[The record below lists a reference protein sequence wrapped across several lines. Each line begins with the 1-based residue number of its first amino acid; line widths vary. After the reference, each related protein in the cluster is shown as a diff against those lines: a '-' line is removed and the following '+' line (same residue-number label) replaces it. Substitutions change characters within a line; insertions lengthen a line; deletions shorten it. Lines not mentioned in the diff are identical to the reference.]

1 MKILDRYILSTYLKT
16 FFSVFTILMLIFIL
30 QSVWVY
36 ISELAGKDLEI
47 EIILKFLIYVSPR
60 IVVLVLPL
68 TILLASI
75 MVFGGFSE
83 NYEFAAMKSTG
94 ISLQRAMKSLSV
106 FIVLLAVISFFFANS
121 VIPFAEFN
129 FYSLRRNIAKVKP
142 AMAIAE
148 GQFNQLNDINIKVAE
163 KSGENGGFLRDVI
176 IHQKKGNVRG
186 NFTVIKANTG
196 EFISDD
202 TSDILQL
209 VLFDGNY
216 YDEIQDK
223 DYTKRTKNRPQVK
236 STFDKYIIN
245 IDVSQFNNVDFENK
259 ENITKHTMLNV
270 TDLKTAIDSLN
281 TNRNNILETFS
292 ETMLRRTTYHNLK
305 LNFKQNELDS
315 ITTTEAV
322 DILKLY
328 EERNSIQI
336 IDLALNTI
344 KKAKNDLTSKSK
356 AMLNSLVNVNKH
368 VVALHDKFALGLSC
382 IILFFVGAPLGALIR
397 KGGIGLPLIIAIL
410 IFLTY
415 HFIGLFAKNSSEDS
429 SVDPVLAAWLS
440 SLILLP
446 FSIYLTNR
454 ATKDRP
460 LIDFDSVLIPLKQ
473 LVASKS
479 DSDIFDSQ
487 QLTSEDTSE
496 LESFENEKLI
506 DIVKNFRQFGLSLNY
521 KQRALKILNSRG
533 ISELQLKMAGNL
545 SNQKYENALRLYI
558 DFKEHS
564 KLALNLNIL
573 TILLGLGGFV
583 LSNNG
588 IPVIGKILSV
598 IAVLSLLFFVVLF
611 LKSTSNQSDFY
622 KLLSI
627 KFLTNSFVFII
638 LGIPLFVLYRAF
650 FIKKMKEDLL
660 KIS

>member
-1 MKILDRYILSTYLKT
+1 MKILDRYILTTYLKT
-16 FFSVFTILMLIFIL
+16 FFSVFTILMMIFIL

-47 EIILKFLIYVSPR
+47 EVVLKFLLYVSPR

-106 FIVLLAVISFFFANS
+106 FIVFLAVISFFFANS

-148 GQFNQLNDINIKVAE
+148 GQFNQLNEINIKVAE
-163 KSGENGGFLRDVI
+163 KSGENGEFLRDVI
-176 IHQKKGNVRG
+176 IHQKKGSFSG

-196 EFISDD
+196 EFISNE
-202 TSDILQL
+202 TSDVLQL

-216 YDEIQDK
+216 YDEIQHK
-223 DYTKRTKNRPQVK
+223 DYTKRTKNRPLVK
-236 STFDKYIIN
+236 STFEKYIIN
-245 IDVSQFNNVDFENK
+245 IDVSQFNNIDFESK
-259 ENITKHTMLNV
+259 ESITKHTMLNV
-270 TDLKTAIDSLN
+270 VDLKTAIDSLN
-281 TNRNNILETFS
+281 VKRSEVLTTFS
-292 ETMLRRTTYHNLK
+292 ETMLKRTNHHT
-305 LNFKQNELDS
+305 LNQNYKVSELDS
-315 ITTTEAV
+315 ITENV

-328 EERNSIQI
+328 DERKSIQL
-336 IDLALNTI
+336 IDLALNTTKTA
-344 KKAKNDLTSKSK
+344 KKELTSKSK
-356 AMLNSLVNVNKH
+356 TMLDSLVTVNKH

-397 KGGIGLPLIIAIL
+397 KGGIGLPLVIAIL

-454 ATKDRP
+454 ATKDRA
-460 LIDFDSVLIPLKQ
+460 LIDFDSVLIPLKR
-473 LVASKS
+473 LVTSKS
-479 DSDIFDSQ
+479 DTEIVDTL
-487 QLTSEDTSE
+487 QLSSENTSE
-496 LESFENEKLI
+496 LDGFDNKKLI
-506 DIVKNFRQFGLSLNY
+506 DIIKNFRQFGLSLNY
-521 KQRALKILNSRG
+521 RQTAIKILNSRG
-533 ISELQLKMAGNL
+533 ISELELKLGGNL
-545 SNQKYENALRLYI
+545 SNQKYENALRLFI
-558 DFKEHS
+558 DFKENS
-564 KLALNLNIL
+564 KLAIVLNIL
-573 TILLGLGGFV
+573 TIILGLGGSI
-583 LSNNG
+583 LAENG
-588 IPVIGKILSV
+588 IPIIGKITSGFAILGL
-598 IAVLSLLFFVVLF
+598 IFFVVVF
-611 LKSTSNQSDFY
+611 QKSTSNQSDFY

-638 LGIPLFVLYRAF
+638 LGIPLFFLYRPF

>member
-1 MKILDRYILSTYLKT
+1 
-16 FFSVFTILMLIFIL
+16 
-30 QSVWVY
+30 
-36 ISELAGKDLEI
+36 
-47 EIILKFLIYVSPR
+47 
-60 IVVLVLPL
+60 
-68 TILLASI
+68 
-75 MVFGGFSE
+75 
-83 NYEFAAMKSTG
+83 
-94 ISLQRAMKSLSV
+94 
-106 FIVLLAVISFFFANS
+106 
-121 VIPFAEFN
+121 
-129 FYSLRRNIAKVKP
+129 
-142 AMAIAE
+142 
-148 GQFNQLNDINIKVAE
+148 
-163 KSGENGGFLRDVI
+163 
-176 IHQKKGNVRG
+176 
-186 NFTVIKANTG
+186 
-196 EFISDD
+196 
-202 TSDILQL
+202 
-209 VLFDGNY
+209 
-216 YDEIQDK
+216 
-223 DYTKRTKNRPQVK
+223 
-236 STFDKYIIN
+236 
-245 IDVSQFNNVDFENK
+245 VSQFNNVDFENK

-270 TDLKTAIDSLN
+270 KDLKTAIDSLN

-292 ETMLRRTTYHNLK
+292 ETMLKRTTFHNLK

-328 EERNSIQI
+328 DERNSIQI

-356 AMLNSLVNVNKH
+356 GMLNSLVNVNKH

-479 DSDIFDSQ
+479 DSEIFDSQ

-564 KLALNLNIL
+564 KLALVLNIL

-638 LGIPLFVLYRAF
+638 LGIPLFVLYRPF

>member
-1 MKILDRYILSTYLKT
+1 M
-16 FFSVFTILMLIFIL
+16 MIFIL
-30 QSVWVY
+30 QSIWVY

-47 EIILKFLIYVSPR
+47 IVVLKFLLYVSPR

-106 FIVLLAVISFFFANS
+106 FIVFLAVISFFFANS

-148 GQFNQLNDINIKVAE
+148 GQFNQLNEINIKVAE
-163 KSGENGGFLRDVI
+163 KSGENGEFLRDVI
-176 IHQKKGNVRG
+176 IHQKKGTYTG

-196 EFISDD
+196 EFISDES
-202 TSDILQL
+202 SDILQL

-216 YDEIQDK
+216 YDEIQHK

-236 STFDKYIIN
+236 STFEKYIIN
-245 IDVSQFNNVDFENK
+245 IDVSQFNNIDFESK

-270 TDLKTAIDSLN
+270 VDLKTAIDSLN
-281 TNRNNILETFS
+281 IKRSDVLTTFS
-292 ETMLRRTTYHNLK
+292 ETMLKRTNHHTLNLNYK
-305 LNFKQNELDS
+305 VSELDS
-315 ITTTEAV
+315 ITETV
-322 DILKLY
+322 DVLKLY
-328 EERNSIQI
+328 EERKSIQLI
-336 IDLALNTI
+336 ELALNTTKTA
-344 KKAKNDLTSKSK
+344 KKDLTSRSK
-356 AMLNSLVNVNKH
+356 TMLDTLVTVNKH

-397 KGGIGLPLIIAIL
+397 KGGIGLPLVIAIL

-454 ATKDRP
+454 ATKDRA
-460 LIDFDSVLIPLKQ
+460 LIDFDSILIPLKN
-473 LVASKS
+473 LVTSKS
-479 DSDIFDSQ
+479 DSEIVDSQ
-487 QLTSEDTSE
+487 QLTSENTSE
-496 LESFENEKLI
+496 LDGFDNDKLI
-506 DIVKNFRQFGLSLNY
+506 DIIKNFRQFGLSLNY
-521 KQRALKILNSRG
+521 KQTALKILNSRG
-533 ISELQLKMAGNL
+533 ISELELKMGGNL
-545 SNQKYENALRLYI
+545 SNQNYENALRLYI
-558 DFKEHS
+558 DFKENS
-564 KLALNLNIL
+564 KLALVLNIL
-573 TILLGLGGFV
+573 TIIFGLGGSF
-583 LSNNG
+583 LSDNE
-588 IPVIGKILSV
+588 IPVMGKILSG
-598 IAVLSLLFFVVLF
+598 IAILTLIFFVVVF
-611 LKSTSNQSDFY
+611 QKTTSNQSDFY

-638 LGIPLFVLYRAF
+638 LGIPLFFLYRPF
-650 FIKKMKEDLL
+650 FIKKMKEDLK

>member
-1 MKILDRYILSTYLKT
+1 M
-16 FFSVFTILMLIFIL
+16 MIFIL
-30 QSVWVY
+30 QSIWVY

-47 EIILKFLIYVSPR
+47 VVVLKFLLYVSPR

-106 FIVLLAVISFFFANS
+106 FIVFLAVISFFFANS

-148 GQFNQLNDINIKVAE
+148 GQFNQLNEINIKVAE
-163 KSGENGGFLRDVI
+163 KSGENGEFLRDVI
-176 IHQKKGNVRG
+176 IHQKKGTYTG

-196 EFISDD
+196 EFISDES
-202 TSDILQL
+202 SDILQL

-216 YDEIQDK
+216 YDEIQHK

-236 STFDKYIIN
+236 STFEKYIIN
-245 IDVSQFNNVDFENK
+245 IDVSQFNNIDFESK

-270 TDLKTAIDSLN
+270 VDLKTAIDSLN
-281 TNRNNILETFS
+281 IKRSDVLTTFS
-292 ETMLRRTTYHNLK
+292 ETMLKRTNHHTLNLNYK
-305 LNFKQNELDS
+305 VSELDS
-315 ITTTEAV
+315 ITQTV
-322 DILKLY
+322 DVLKLY
-328 EERNSIQI
+328 EERKSIQLI
-336 IDLALNTI
+336 ELALNTTKTA
-344 KKAKNDLTSKSK
+344 KKDLTSRSK
-356 AMLNSLVNVNKH
+356 TMLDTLVTVNKH

-397 KGGIGLPLIIAIL
+397 KGGIGLPLVIAIL

-454 ATKDRP
+454 ATKDRA
-460 LIDFDSVLIPLKQ
+460 LIDFDSILIPLKN
-473 LVASKS
+473 LVTSKS
-479 DSDIFDSQ
+479 DSEIVDSQ
-487 QLTSEDTSE
+487 QLTSENTSE
-496 LESFENEKLI
+496 LDGFDNDKLI
-506 DIVKNFRQFGLSLNY
+506 DIIKNFRQFGLSLNY
-521 KQRALKILNSRG
+521 KQTALKILNSRG
-533 ISELQLKMAGNL
+533 ISELELKMGGNL
-545 SNQKYENALRLYI
+545 SNQNYENALRLYI
-558 DFKEHS
+558 DFKENS
-564 KLALNLNIL
+564 KLALVLNIL
-573 TILLGLGGFV
+573 TIIFGLGGSF
-583 LSNNG
+583 LSDNE
-588 IPVIGKILSV
+588 IPVMGKILSG
-598 IAVLSLLFFVVLF
+598 IAILSLIFFVVVF
-611 LKSTSNQSDFY
+611 QKTTSNQSDFY

-638 LGIPLFVLYRAF
+638 LGIPLFFLYRPF
-650 FIKKMKEDLL
+650 FIKKMKEDLK

>member
-1 MKILDRYILSTYLKT
+1 MKILDRYILTTYLKT
-16 FFSVFTILMLIFIL
+16 FFSVFTILMMIFIL

-47 EIILKFLIYVSPR
+47 EVILKFLIYVSPR

-106 FIVLLAVISFFFANS
+106 FIVFLAVISFFFANS
-121 VIPFAEFN
+121 VIPYAEFN

-163 KSGENGGFLRDVI
+163 KSGENGEFLKDVI
-176 IHQKKGNVRG
+176 IHQKKGNIRG

-196 EFISDD
+196 EFISNE

-236 STFDKYIIN
+236 STFEKYIIN
-245 IDVSQFNNVDFENK
+245 IDVSQFNNIDFESK
-259 ENITKHTMLNV
+259 ESITKHTMLNV
-270 TDLKTAIDSLN
+270 MDLKTSIDSLN
-281 TNRNNILETFS
+281 TKRGEILKTFS
-292 ETMLRRTTYHNLK
+292 ETILKRTNHHTLNLNYK
-305 LNFKQNELDS
+305 LGEEDS
-315 ITTTEAV
+315 ITKPV
-322 DILKLY
+322 DVLKLY
-328 EERNSIQI
+328 KERKIIQLI
-336 IDLALNTI
+336 ELALNTTKTA
-344 KKAKNDLTSKSK
+344 KKDLTSKSK
-356 AMLNSLVNVNKH
+356 TMLNTLVNVNKH
-368 VVALHDKFALGLSC
+368 IVALHDKFALGLSC

-429 SVDPVLAAWLS
+429 SIDPVLAAWLS

-454 ATKDRP
+454 ATKDRA
-460 LIDFDSVLIPLKQ
+460 LIDFDSILIPLKH
-473 LVASKS
+473 LVTSEL
-479 DSDIFDSQ
+479 DSEIANSQ

-496 LESFENEKLI
+496 LKGFENGKLI

-521 KQRALKILNSRG
+521 KQTALKILNSRG
-533 ISELQLKMAGNL
+533 ISELELKMGGNL

-558 DFKEHS
+558 DFKENS
-564 KLALNLNIL
+564 KLALVLNTL
-573 TILLGLGGFV
+573 TIVLGFGSSV
-583 LSNNG
+583 LSNNDFPIIGTTLSG
-588 IPVIGKILSV
+588 IAILT
-598 IAVLSLLFFVVLF
+598 LLFFVVVF
-611 LKSTSNQSDFY
+611 QKTTSNQSDFY

-638 LGIPLFVLYRAF
+638 LGIPLFFLYRPYF
-650 FIKKMKEDLL
+650 VKKMKEDLL

>member
-1 MKILDRYILSTYLKT
+1 MKILDRYILTTYLKT
-16 FFSVFTILMLIFIL
+16 FFSVFTILMMIFIL

-47 EIILKFLIYVSPR
+47 EVVLKFLLYVSPR

-106 FIVLLAVISFFFANS
+106 FIVFLAVISFFFANS

-148 GQFNQLNDINIKVAE
+148 GQFNQLNEINIKVAE
-163 KSGENGGFLRDVI
+163 KSGENGEFLRDVI
-176 IHQKKGNVRG
+176 IHQKKGSFSG

-196 EFISDD
+196 EFISNE
-202 TSDILQL
+202 TSDVLQL

-216 YDEIQDK
+216 YDEIQHK
-223 DYTKRTKNRPQVK
+223 DYTKRTKNRPLVK
-236 STFDKYIIN
+236 STFEKYIIN
-245 IDVSQFNNVDFENK
+245 IDVSQFNNIDFESK
-259 ENITKHTMLNV
+259 ESITKHTMLNV
-270 TDLKTAIDSLN
+270 VDLKTAIDSLN
-281 TNRNNILETFS
+281 VNRSDVLTTFS
-292 ETMLRRTTYHNLK
+292 ETMLKRTNHHT
-305 LNFKQNELDS
+305 LNQNYKVSELDS
-315 ITTTEAV
+315 ITENV

-328 EERNSIQI
+328 DERKSIQL
-336 IDLALNTI
+336 IDLALNTTKTA
-344 KKAKNDLTSKSK
+344 KKELTSKSK
-356 AMLNSLVNVNKH
+356 TMLDSLVTVNKH

-397 KGGIGLPLIIAIL
+397 KGGIGLPLVIAIL

-454 ATKDRP
+454 ATKDRA
-460 LIDFDSVLIPLKQ
+460 LIDFDSVLIPLKR
-473 LVASKS
+473 LVTSKS
-479 DSDIFDSQ
+479 DTEIVDTL
-487 QLTSEDTSE
+487 QLSSENTSE
-496 LESFENEKLI
+496 LDGFDNKKLI
-506 DIVKNFRQFGLSLNY
+506 DIIKNFRQFGLSLNY
-521 KQRALKILNSRG
+521 RQTAIKILNSRG
-533 ISELQLKMAGNL
+533 ISELELKLGGNL
-545 SNQKYENALRLYI
+545 SNQKYENALRLFI
-558 DFKEHS
+558 DFKENS
-564 KLALNLNIL
+564 KLALVLNIL
-573 TILLGLGGFV
+573 TIILGLGGSI
-583 LSNNG
+583 LAENG
-588 IPVIGKILSV
+588 IPIIGKITSGFAILGL
-598 IAVLSLLFFVVLF
+598 IFFVVVF
-611 LKSTSNQSDFY
+611 QKSTSNQSDFY

-638 LGIPLFVLYRAF
+638 LGIPLFFLYRPF

>member
-1 MKILDRYILSTYLKT
+1 
-16 FFSVFTILMLIFIL
+16 
-30 QSVWVY
+30 
-36 ISELAGKDLEI
+36 
-47 EIILKFLIYVSPR
+47 
-60 IVVLVLPL
+60 
-68 TILLASI
+68 

-106 FIVLLAVISFFFANS
+106 FIIFLAVISFFFANS
-121 VIPFAEFN
+121 VIPYAEFN

-163 KSGENGGFLRDVI
+163 KSGENGEFLKDII
-176 IHQKKGNVRG
+176 IHQKKGTFTG

-196 EFISDD
+196 EFISDE

-216 YDEIQDK
+216 YDEIQHK

-236 STFDKYIIN
+236 STFEKYIIN
-245 IDVSQFNNVDFENK
+245 IDVSQFNDIDFESK
-259 ENITKHTMLNV
+259 ETITKHTMLNV
-270 TDLKTAIDSLN
+270 VDLKTAIDSLN
-281 TNRNNILETFS
+281 IKREGILTTFS
-292 ETMLRRTTYHNLK
+292 ETMLKRTNQHTLNINYK
-305 LNFKQNELDS
+305 LSELDS
-315 ITTTEAV
+315 ITETV
-322 DILKLY
+322 DILNLY
-328 EERNSIQI
+328 EERKSIQL
-336 IDLALNTI
+336 IDLALNTTKTA
-344 KKAKNDLTSKSK
+344 KKDLTAKSK
-356 AMLNSLVNVNKH
+356 TMLDSLVTVNKH
-368 VVALHDKFALGLSC
+368 VVAFHDKFALGLSC

-429 SVDPVLAAWLS
+429 SVDPVVAAWLS

-454 ATKDRP
+454 ATKDRA
-460 LIDFDSVLIPLKQ
+460 LIDFDSVLIPLKN
-473 LVASKS
+473 LVTSKS
-479 DSDIFDSQ
+479 DGEIVDVQ

-496 LESFENEKLI
+496 LDNFENHKLI

-521 KQRALKILNSRG
+521 KQTALKILNTRG
-533 ISELQLKMAGNL
+533 ISELELKMGGDL
-545 SNQKYENALRLYI
+545 SNQNYENALRLYI
-558 DFKEHS
+558 DFKENS
-564 KLALNLNIL
+564 KLALVLNIL
-573 TILLGLGGFV
+573 TIVLGFGGSI

-588 IPVIGKILSV
+588 IPIVGQILSG
-598 IAVLSLLFFVVLF
+598 IAILSLIFFVVVF
-611 LKSTSNQSDFY
+611 QKTTSNQSDFY

-638 LGIPLFVLYRAF
+638 LGIPLFFLYRPF
-650 FIKKMKEDLL
+650 FVKKMKEDLL

>member
-1 MKILDRYILSTYLKT
+1 LKILDRYILTTYLKT
-16 FFSVFTILMLIFIL
+16 FFSVFTILMMIFIL

-47 EIILKFLIYVSPR
+47 EVILKFLIYVSPR

-106 FIVLLAVISFFFANS
+106 FIVFLAVISFFFANS
-121 VIPFAEFN
+121 VIPYAEFN

-163 KSGENGGFLRDVI
+163 KSGENGEFLKDVI
-176 IHQKKGNVRG
+176 IHQKKGNIRG

-196 EFISDD
+196 EFISNE

-236 STFDKYIIN
+236 STFEKYIIN
-245 IDVSQFNNVDFENK
+245 IDVSQFNNIDFESK
-259 ENITKHTMLNV
+259 ESITKHTMLNV
-270 TDLKTAIDSLN
+270 MDLKTSIDSLN
-281 TNRNNILETFS
+281 TKRGEILKTFS
-292 ETMLRRTTYHNLK
+292 ETMLKRTNHHTLNLNYK
-305 LNFKQNELDS
+305 LGEEDS
-315 ITTTEAV
+315 ITKPV
-322 DILKLY
+322 DVLKLY
-328 EERNSIQI
+328 KERKIIQLI
-336 IDLALNTI
+336 EL
-344 KKAKNDLTSKSK
+344 AKNTTKTAKKDLTSKSK
-356 AMLNSLVNVNKH
+356 TMLNTLVNVNKH
-368 VVALHDKFALGLSC
+368 IVALHDKFALGLSC

-429 SVDPVLAAWLS
+429 SIDPVLAAWLS

-454 ATKDRP
+454 ATKDRA
-460 LIDFDSVLIPLKQ
+460 LIDFDSILIPLKH
-473 LVASKS
+473 LVTSEL
-479 DSDIFDSQ
+479 DSEIANSQ

-496 LESFENEKLI
+496 LKGFENGKLI

-521 KQRALKILNSRG
+521 KQTALKILNSRG
-533 ISELQLKMAGNL
+533 ISELELKMGGNL

-558 DFKEHS
+558 DFKENS
-564 KLALNLNIL
+564 KLALVLNTL
-573 TILLGLGGFV
+573 TIVLGFGSSV
-583 LSNNG
+583 LSNNDFPIIGTTLSG
-588 IPVIGKILSV
+588 IAILT
-598 IAVLSLLFFVVLF
+598 LLFFVVVF
-611 LKSTSNQSDFY
+611 QKTTSNQSDFY

-638 LGIPLFVLYRAF
+638 LGIPLFFLYRPYF
-650 FIKKMKEDLL
+650 VKKMKEDLL

>member
-1 MKILDRYILSTYLKT
+1 M
-16 FFSVFTILMLIFIL
+16 MIFIL

-47 EIILKFLIYVSPR
+47 EIVLKFLLYVSPR

-106 FIVLLAVISFFFANS
+106 FIIFLAVISFFFANS

-163 KSGENGGFLRDVI
+163 KSGENGEFLKDVI
-176 IHQKKGNVRG
+176 IHQKKGTFTG

-196 EFISDD
+196 EFISDE

-216 YDEIQDK
+216 YDEIQSK
-223 DYTKRTKNRPQVK
+223 DYTTRTKNRPQVK
-236 STFDKYIIN
+236 STFEKYIIN
-245 IDVSQFNNVDFENK
+245 IDVSQFNDIDFESK
-259 ENITKHTMLNV
+259 ETITKHTMLNV
-270 TDLKTAIDSLN
+270 VDLKTAIDSLN
-281 TNRNNILETFS
+281 IKREGILTTFS
-292 ETMLRRTTYHNLK
+292 ETMLKRTNQHTLNLNYK
-305 LNFKQNELDS
+305 LSELDS
-315 ITTTEAV
+315 ITETV
-322 DILKLY
+322 DILNLY
-328 EERNSIQI
+328 EERKSIQL
-336 IDLALNTI
+336 IDLALNTTKTA
-344 KKAKNDLTSKSK
+344 KKDLTAKSK
-356 AMLNSLVNVNKH
+356 TMLDSLVTVNKH
-368 VVALHDKFALGLSC
+368 VVAFHDKFALGLSC

-429 SVDPVLAAWLS
+429 SVDPVVAAWLS

-454 ATKDRP
+454 ATKDRA
-460 LIDFDSVLIPLKQ
+460 LIDFDSVLIPLKH
-473 LVASKS
+473 LVTSKS
-479 DSDIFDSQ
+479 DGEIVDVQ

-496 LESFENEKLI
+496 LDNFENHKLI

-521 KQRALKILNSRG
+521 KQTALKILNTRG
-533 ISELQLKMAGNL
+533 ISELELKMGGDL
-545 SNQKYENALRLYI
+545 SNQNYENALRLYI
-558 DFKEHS
+558 DFKENS
-564 KLALNLNIL
+564 KLALVLNIL
-573 TILLGLGGFV
+573 TIVLGFGGSF

-588 IPVIGKILSV
+588 IPVMGQILNGIAILSL
-598 IAVLSLLFFVVLF
+598 IFFVVVF
-611 LKSTSNQSDFY
+611 QKTTSNQSDFY

-638 LGIPLFVLYRAF
+638 LGIPLFFLYRPF
-650 FIKKMKEDLL
+650 FVKKMKEDLL

>member
-1 MKILDRYILSTYLKT
+1 LKILDRYILSTYLKT
-16 FFSVFTILMLIFIL
+16 FFSVFTILMMIFIL

-47 EIILKFLIYVSPR
+47 EIVLKFLLYVSPR
-60 IVVLVLPL
+60 IVILVLPL

-106 FIVLLAVISFFFANS
+106 FIVFLAVISFFFANS
-121 VIPFAEFN
+121 VIPYAEFN

-148 GQFNQLNDINIKVAE
+148 GQFNQLNEINIKVAE
-163 KSGENGGFLRDVI
+163 KSGENGEFLRDVI
-176 IHQKKGNVRG
+176 IHQKKGNFTG
-186 NFTVIKANTG
+186 NFTVIKSKTG

-202 TSDILQL
+202 SSNILQL

-216 YDEIQDK
+216 YDEVQSK
-223 DYTKRTKNRPQVK
+223 DYTKRTKNRPLVK
-236 STFDKYIIN
+236 STFEKYIIN
-245 IDVSQFNNVDFENK
+245 IDVSQFNNIDFEKK

-270 TDLKTAIDSLN
+270 VDLKTTIDSLN
-281 TNRNNILETFS
+281 TNRNNVLTTFS
-292 ETMLRRTTYHNLK
+292 ETMLQRTNQHTLNLNYK
-305 LNFKQNELDS
+305 LSEQDS
-315 ITTTEAV
+315 LTETV

-328 EERNSIQI
+328 KERKKIQL

-344 KKAKNDLTSKSK
+344 KTAKKDLNTKSK
-356 AMLNSLVNVNKH
+356 TMLNTLVNVNQH
-368 VVALHDKFALGLSC
+368 IVAFHDKFALGLSC

-397 KGGIGLPLIIAIL
+397 KGGIGLPLVIAIL

-429 SVDPVLAAWLS
+429 SIDPVVAAWLS

-454 ATKDRP
+454 ATKDRA
-460 LIDFDSVLIPLKQ
+460 LIDFDSILIPLKQ
-473 LVASKS
+473 LLTSKS
-479 DSDIFDSQ
+479 DSEFVDIHQ
-487 QLTSEDTSE
+487 IASEDTSE
-496 LESFENEKLI
+496 LDHFENHKLI
-506 DIVKNFRQFGLSLNY
+506 DVVKNFRQFGLSLNY
-521 KQRALKILNSRG
+521 KQTALKILNKRG
-533 ISELQLKMAGNL
+533 ISELELKMSGNL
-545 SNQKYENALRLYI
+545 SNQNYENALRNYI
-558 DFKEHS
+558 DFKENS
-564 KLALNLNIL
+564 KLALVFNLL
-573 TILLGLGGFV
+573 TIVLGFGGSI
-583 LSNNG
+583 LSNNEFSTIGQAMNG
-588 IPVIGKILSV
+588 IAII
-598 IAVLSLLFFVVLF
+598 SLIFFVIVF
-611 LKSTSNQSDFY
+611 QKTTSNQSDFY
-622 KLLSI
+622 KLLNI
-627 KFLTNSFVFII
+627 KFLTNAFVFII
-638 LGIPLFVLYRAF
+638 LGIPLFFLYRIF

>member
-1 MKILDRYILSTYLKT
+1 M
-16 FFSVFTILMLIFIL
+16 MIFIL

-47 EIILKFLIYVSPR
+47 EVILKFLIYVSPR

-106 FIVLLAVISFFFANS
+106 FIVFLAVISFFFANS
-121 VIPFAEFN
+121 VIPYAEFN

-163 KSGENGGFLRDVI
+163 KSGENGEFLKDVI
-176 IHQKKGNVRG
+176 IHQKKGNIRG

-196 EFISDD
+196 EFISNE

-236 STFDKYIIN
+236 STFEKYIIN
-245 IDVSQFNNVDFENK
+245 IDVSQFNNIDFESK
-259 ENITKHTMLNV
+259 ESITKHTMLNV
-270 TDLKTAIDSLN
+270 MDLKTSIDSLN
-281 TNRNNILETFS
+281 TKRGEILKTFS
-292 ETMLRRTTYHNLK
+292 ETMLKRTNHHTLNLNYK
-305 LNFKQNELDS
+305 LGEEDS
-315 ITTTEAV
+315 ITKPV
-322 DILKLY
+322 DVLKLY
-328 EERNSIQI
+328 KERKSIQLI
-336 IDLALNTI
+336 ELALNTTKTA
-344 KKAKNDLTSKSK
+344 KKDLTSKSK
-356 AMLNSLVNVNKH
+356 TMLNTLVNVNKH
-368 VVALHDKFALGLSC
+368 IVALHDKFALGLSC

-429 SVDPVLAAWLS
+429 SIDPVLAAWLS

-454 ATKDRP
+454 ATKDRA
-460 LIDFDSVLIPLKQ
+460 LIDFDSILIPLKH
-473 LVASKS
+473 LVTSEL
-479 DSDIFDSQ
+479 DSEIANSQ

-496 LESFENEKLI
+496 LKGFENGKLI

-521 KQRALKILNSRG
+521 KQTALKILNSRG
-533 ISELQLKMAGNL
+533 ISELELKMGGNL

-558 DFKEHS
+558 DFKENS
-564 KLALNLNIL
+564 KLALVLNTL
-573 TILLGLGGFV
+573 TIVLGFGSSV
-583 LSNNG
+583 LSNNDFPIIGTTLSG
-588 IPVIGKILSV
+588 IAILT
-598 IAVLSLLFFVVLF
+598 LLFFVVVF
-611 LKSTSNQSDFY
+611 QKTTSNQSDFY

-638 LGIPLFVLYRAF
+638 LGIPLFFLYRPYF
-650 FIKKMKEDLL
+650 VKKMKEDLL